1 MTNEKEIY
9 ANEWSSSAD
18 YFYENGSYSW
28 VCDNIKQYK
37 IVLEVGCGTGK
48 STLMLVEKGHKVIA
62 IEKNEYCLQQ
72 ASELLK
78 EKGYKVTNIV
88 EEINNN
94 DVLFLQAD
102 VVDKTF
108 QKNISRINFDIVVCW
123 NVGSYWDKE
132 MLGYYL
138 PYMLEYGLTIPQ
150 IQSNTES
157 SYSELIIWTSCKIA
171 SNKGVPVHIVD
182 RIVEYINEK
191 NDTYYVTLKKEF
203 KFSSI
208 QYKHKETMTMSEG
221 GRKLVVKGVPQK
233 HQITNVILTSILIN

>member
-1 MTNEKEIY
+1 MRNEKQIY

-18 YFYENGSYSW
+18 YFYENGSYAW
-28 VCDNIKQYK
+28 MCNNIKEYK

-48 STLMLVEKGHKVIA
+48 STLMLAETGHKVIA

-108 QKNISRINFDIVVCW
+108 QKNIGGINFDIVVCW

-132 MLGYYL
+132 MIGYYL
-138 PYMLEYGLTIPQ
+138 PYMVEYGLTIPQ

-171 SNKGVPVHIVD
+171 SDKGVPVQIVD
-182 RIVEYINEK
+182 RIAEYIDEK
-191 NDTYYVTLKKEF
+191 NDTYYITLKKEF
-203 KFSSI
+203 EFSSI
-208 QYKHKETMTMSEG
+208 QYKHKETVTMSEG
-221 GRKLVVKGVPQK
+221 GRRLVVKGVLGKQK
-233 HQITNVILTSILIN
+233 TDNVILTSILID